1 MGPVIITLHNTSNNM
16 YAQSNTTPYVRWY
29 EGLWMENLWLPVL
42 ASACH
47 ADYINE
53 LPLSIDYMATWH
65 VHVLNLCKPVS
76 SDAIICSSGVPCLDW
91 EV

>member
-1 MGPVIITLHNTSNNM
+1 M
-16 YAQSNTTPYVRWY
+16 YAQSNTTPHVRWY

-65 VHVLNLCKPVS
+65 V
-76 SDAIICSSGVPCLDW
+76 AYMY
-91 EV
+91 